1 MIEKKAAMLAR
12 DDLERRIS
20 QGLSASMIIAAVVFA
35 AYSVVLSSNF
45 GVMDDYSFLLNA
57 IVRGNDT
64 LTLLIGAGRPLNAVL
79 LDVGFRSTGSIEN
92 LAILRAITL
101 VGIWLLG
108 CGIYFFSRVHCVS
121 FISSLAIA
129 CGIVLLPSF
138 QVYASWAQHFTTPFA
153 GAIALL
159 SAFILTPACTIRERS
174 RILAILLS
182 ALFLLTS
189 ILIYQPIAML
199 FCVGILISIISKP
212 EFSSAWRPSRVIDAI
227 AAFVTAMFFG
237 LLIFKIGQHIYPSG
251 SSRYGLVQNIHEKLS
266 WFISEPIV
274 NALSLF
280 SVPANVI
287 SLFAVFLTVLFG
299 TFLLIRRRG
308 LNTVLLIFI
317 YGIFCVLGSYAP
329 NLATAENWASYR
341 SIGALSALVVALL
354 VLMVSEIFTFFK
366 SKYATNS
373 LLGRLNK
380 YHWIVP
386 AVLLIILTTRAQS
399 NVLNGFVLP
408 NVTELN
414 NLASTL
420 NDGKGRGSEKVA
432 VIIKSSSWS
441 DSAAKPMAYDEFG
454 MPSSIRDYYAKAIVE
469 IVLRSTNLIKNS
481 MVISSVEAITGKQVD
496 YDTNLVVDFPRLI
509 TSQRFKTDPLA
520 LQNSSQEGTKTFLRH
535 PPESLP
541 EKSIAASADS
551 LGVYSSKGDLE
562 KVKLLLNAGIEVNT
576 KNSHGSNALIE
587 ASWAGKKEVVSYLL
601 DAKADVNSVSSGQLT
616 ALSAAV
622 NQKQGSVAFLLLE
635 HGANPNVV
643 DSVGSTPLIEAAW
656 QGNLHLVKAL
666 LANGATP
673 NYKRSGNG
681 FTALKA
687 AVATNKTDVVQ
698 ALKAAGATE

>member
-1 MIEKKAAMLAR
+1 V
-12 DDLERRIS
+12 
-20 QGLSASMIIAAVVFA
+20 AAVVFA

-45 GVMDDYSFLLNA
+45 GVMDDYSFLYNA
-57 IVRGNDT
+57 IVRSNDT
-64 LTLLIGAGRPLNAVL
+64 FTLLIGAGRPLNAVL
-79 LDVGFRSTGSIEN
+79 LDLGFRSTGSIEN
-92 LAILRAITL
+92 LTILRAITL

-153 GAIALL
+153 GSIALL
-159 SAFILTPACTIRERS
+159 SAFILTPACRIRERS
-174 RILAILLS
+174 KILAILLS
-182 ALFLLTS
+182 TLLLLTS
-189 ILIYQPIAML
+189 IIIYQPIAML
-199 FCVGILISIISKP
+199 FCVGIFISIISKP
-212 EFSSAWRPSRVIDAI
+212 EFSSAWQPSRVIDAI
-227 AAFVTAMFFG
+227 TVFVTAMFFG
-237 LLIFKIGQHIYPSG
+237 LLIFKIGQYIYPSG

-266 WFISEPIV
+266 WFISEPIA
-274 NALSLF
+274 NALSMF
-280 SVPANVI
+280 SVPAKAFP
-287 SLFAVFLTVLFG
+287 LFAVFLTVLLG

-308 LNTVLLIFI
+308 SKTVLIIFI
-317 YGIFCVLGSYAP
+317 YGVFCTLGSYAP

-341 SIGALSALVVALL
+341 SIGALGALIVALL
-354 VLMVSEIFTFFK
+354 VLMVSEISNFFK
-366 SKYATNS
+366 RKYATNS

-380 YHWIVP
+380 YHWIAP

-420 NDGKGRGSEKVA
+420 DDAKGRGSGKFT
-432 VIIKSSSWS
+432 VIIKPSSWS

-469 IVLRSTNLIKNS
+469 IVLRSTNLIKNAT
-481 MVISSVEAITGKQVD
+481 VISSVEAIAGKQVD
-496 YDTNLVVDFPRLI
+496 HGTNLVVDFPRLI

-520 LQNSSQEGTKTFLRH
+520 LQDSSQNGAKTFLRH

-541 EKSIAASADS
+541 EKNIAVSADS
-551 LGVYSSKGDLE
+551 LGVYSSKGDL
-562 KVKLLLNAGIEVNT
+562 KTVKLLLNAGIEVNT
-576 KNSHGSNALIE
+576 KNSRGSNALIE
-587 ASWAGKKEVVSYLL
+587 ASWAGKQEVVSYLL
-601 DAKADVNSVSSGQLT
+601 DAKADVNSASSGQLT

-622 NQKQGSVAFLLLE
+622 NQKHESVALLLLE
-635 HGANPNVV
+635 HGANPNAV

-656 QGNLHLVKAL
+656 QGNLALMKTL
-666 LANGATP
+666 LAKGATP
-673 NYKRSGNG
+673 NYKRPDNG

-687 AVATNKTDVVQ
+687 AVATNKTDAVQ